1 MECCSPWIGECQRN
15 IIVTCTAVLCI
26 TGSVLRGGGSE
37 GGGDINGGTEAHSPV
52 AVAGHWSARG
62 RDVKNFLGD
71 PRRVLEE
78 RLLSTFRYSSI
89 LVMSDRSFKS
99 PVDERGF
106 YKIV

>member
-37 GGGDINGGTEAHSPV
+37 GGGDINGGTEAQTPV

-71 PRRVLEE
+71 PQGESEE
-78 RLLSTFRYSSI
+78 RLLSTFAQ
-89 LVMSDRSFKS
+89 VMSDRSFKS
-99 PVDERGF
+99 PEDERGF
-106 YKIV
+106 YTIF